1 MENKKHVE
9 MLQFHSDERV
19 SSPIFIATLPFSLQ
33 QWQASCAL
41 PFHFVLI
48 ASSGTTGFPSL
59 LKRERAVEHSSS
71 PMRACDKSKA
81 LFNIHGHCKFS

>member
-33 QWQASCAL
+33 QWQASCVL

-48 ASSGTTGFPSL
+48 ASSGTHRISTSPQ
-59 LKRERAVEHSSS
+59 KRKGCGTQLISDES
-71 PMRACDKSKA
+71 P
-81 LFNIHGHCKFS
+81 